1 MSVIPIKRALISV
14 TDKARLGDLAKAL
27 TEKNI
32 QIISTGGTAK
42 AIRDAG
48 YEVMDVSALTGY
60 PEVFGGRFKTLHPKV
75 HGGILMRR
83 DNAEDLDEAK
93 QQAIHPI
100 DLVVINLY
108 EFEKTAADASKSPE
122 QIIEQIDIGGP
133 GMIRAAA
140 KNHKFV
146 GVVTSVDQ
154 YDTVI
159 AQLSESGGLQD
170 ATRRQFAAD
179 AFEMT
184 ARYDRHIS
192 DWFMTK
198 YIGETE
204 KNLDAPADGESTWPA
219 KMQLNFNLQ
228 QTMRYGE
235 NPHQAAAF
243 YRMEGEEER
252 GVAACEQLHGKEL
265 SFNNLID
272 ADIALL
278 MPFEFDQPAVAILKH
293 TTPSGVGVGDNLAE
307 AEAKARAC
315 DPLSAFGGIVGMNR
329 TCDLATAQQINKA
342 FTEVIV
348 APGYDDDA
356 LALLKKKK
364 NLRLLVAPAAAA
376 QPFGHDFRRV
386 AGGLLV
392 QDRDAG
398 FPELDGW
405 KVVTERQPSDQEF
418 ADLKFGW
425 IVCKYV
431 KSNAVCFVRHG
442 ATLGMGAGQMSR
454 VDAVHLAHWK
464 AQQTGLELSDSVLAS
479 DAFFPF
485 PDGLLAAADAGATT
499 IIQPGGSV
507 RDQEVIDAAN
517 ERGIAMIFT
526 GRRHFRHA

>member
-1 MSVIPIKRALISV
+1 MAVIPIKRALISV
-14 TDKARLGDLAKAL
+14 TDKSRIDELAAAL
-27 TEKNI
+27 SAKKI
-32 QIISTGGTAK
+32 QMISTGGTAK

-48 YEVMDVSALTGY
+48 YDVLDVSDLTGY

-83 DNAEDLDEAK
+83 DVKDDIDEAHH
-93 QQAIHPI
+93 QAIYPI

-108 EFEKTAADASKSPE
+108 QFENAAADSSKSPE
-122 QIIEQIDIGGP
+122 QIVEQIDIGGP

-154 YDTVI
+154 YGDII
-159 AQLSESGGLQD
+159 AQINEHGGLVD
-170 ATRRQFAAD
+170 DTRRQLAAD

-184 ARYDRHIS
+184 AQYDRHIS
-192 DWFMTK
+192 DWFANE

-204 KNLDAPADGESTWPA
+204 KNVDDAMPQS
-219 KMQLNFNLQ
+219 MQINLSLRQ
-228 QTMRYGE
+228 SMRYGE

-243 YRMEGEEER
+243 YQMQGEEQH

-272 ADIALL
+272 ADIALS

-293 TTPSGVGVGDNLAE
+293 TTPSGVGVGDSLAE

-315 DPLSAFGGIVGMNR
+315 DPLSAFGGIVGKNR
-329 TCDLATAQQINKA
+329 TCDLTTAQQINKA

-348 APGYDDDA
+348 APSYDDDA

-364 NLRLLVAPAAAA
+364 NLRLLVAPESAAK
-376 QPFGHDFRRV
+376 PFGYDLRRV

-398 FPELDGW
+398 FPELDDW
-405 KVVTERQPSDQEF
+405 KVVTERQPSEQEF

-431 KSNAVCFVRHG
+431 KSNAVCFIRNG

-454 VDAVHLAHWK
+454 VDAVHLAAWK
-464 AQQTGLELSDSVLAS
+464 AEQAERDLTDSVLAS

-485 PDGLLAAADAGATT
+485 ADGLLAAVDAGAST

-517 ERGIAMIFT
+517 ERGVAMIFT